1 MDTYGAMNGQ
11 YHHVDTEVN
20 NSAHVQ
26 KAQHLMFVI
35 SLLRPWSIVHS

>member
-20 NSAHVQ
+20 NCAHVQ
-26 KAQHLMFVI
+26 KAQHLMFVT
-35 SLLRPWSIVHS
+35 SLLRPLSIVHS

>member
-1 MDTYGAMNGQ
+1 MDPYGAMNGQ

-20 NSAHVQ
+20 SCARVQ

-35 SLLRPWSIVHS
+35 SLLRPTTIVHS

>member
-1 MDTYGAMNGQ
+1 MDAHGARNGQ

-20 NSAHVQ
+20 SCAHVQ

-35 SLLRPWSIVHS
+35 SLLIPSSIVHS